1 VGYITKIGNYK
12 LKMKGERRG
21 RKIRRKE

>member
-1 VGYITKIGNYK
+1 VGYRTKIGNYK